1 VRALSVR
8 QTKCGNWLCSF
19 HLSYVSSH
27 VLLLLL
33 RVLLLLLLGSVL
45 LLLCVRARMVSVA
58 GLAIPLTVRALLCAG
73 LVRLGLLLL
82 LHLLLLAATVAVLV
96 IVVMGL

>member
-1 VRALSVR
+1 MRALSVR

-33 RVLLLLLLGSVL
+33 RVLLLLLGSVL

-73 LVRLGLLLL
+73 VVRLDLLLL
-82 LHLLLLAATVAVLV
+82 LHLLLLAAAVAVLV